1 MVEKTQ
7 RRDFRYTR
15 DAQTNKPT
23 VVCTGGMHM
32 GTRTPILPRGQMVQ
46 RHLICLELWVLIVC
60 VLALCGEVDAF
71 FEWVKKAAPVPDS
84 VPPAI
89 PTRQPAVPSD
99 SLPFEM
105 SVADEKLLAEA
116 KLIEMSPL
124 DSCHFRIVSQLK
136 ATCSGLSEEQ
146 LAKLGVALF
155 NCQSEV
161 EGRRT
166 FQCTEE
172 MSIKECT
179 ADMDSDTWNAYH
191 IVSNRAR
198 SVCYATRQQQFRRQ
212 TELTVNALISTAT
225 NQLDA
230 MKDLKEG
237 QRELRDMTAASLD
250 RLLEGHSAL
259 QLQQGALKEG
269 QEQLDASISNN
280 LQRLA
285 QEKALISTG
294 QQLVAQLIQGI
305 TQRIENVSEQLK
317 GQGTDVQEGHQAILD
332 DLAEVRGRALE
343 IYSKMEL
350 NLNGVLQQQ
359 NTTVQFYSELMRKL
373 ERMNG
378 TLGYMLTYLDSMQ
391 SRLEDRLQMIQGY
404 LGWAGLSLRAV
415 WICIMHIGYFL
426 FSAILLSFLQCS
438 TFTRVSLLI
447 TVPINAVAEVNQ
459 QSALDLVT
467 LSFLLFALSMARW
480 FVLQLLWALSN
491 LKGQKCSDGV
501 KAALLASPIERTPE
515 KPSNPAY
522 TPATSSTPLDEDL
535 DCDLESEVP
544 CLGQDSLMTGDLCMV
559 ASSPSHTYGLPRH
572 GRLSVG
578 TPSHSTPRLKIRH
591 GFGGAVL
598 ESVTQRNL
606 GGVLDIVSQSRSSSP
621 NQSVTSNSSFSG
633 RPLCSGTTRL
643 GQPCKKRA
651 LAGQDFCRVHEG
663 GHNSYSHL

>member
-1 MVEKTQ
+1 MLT
-7 RRDFRYTR
+7 FM
-15 DAQTNKPT
+15 QTVIT
-23 VVCTGGMHM
+23 A
-32 GTRTPILPRGQMVQ
+32 RGQMVQ
-46 RHLICLELWVLIVC
+46 RHPCLEPWMLLVC
-60 VLALCGEVDAF
+60 VLALAGEAGAF
-71 FEWVKKAAPVPDS
+71 FEWMKVAPAPSS
-84 VPPAI
+84 VPPAMPAH
-89 PTRQPAVPSD
+89 PTAVPSNAA
-99 SLPFEM
+99 PFEM
-105 SVADEKLLAEA
+105 SVADEKILAEA
-116 KLIEMSPL
+116 KLIAMSPL
-124 DSCHFRIVSQLK
+124 DSCHFRVVSQLK
-136 ATCSGLSEEQ
+136 ATCNGLSEEQ

-166 FQCTEE
+166 FLCTEE

-212 TELTVNALISTAT
+212 TELTVNALISTAA

-250 RLLEGHSAL
+250 RLLDGHSAL

-269 QEQLDASISNN
+269 QQQLDASISAN
-280 LQRLA
+280 LQRLT

-317 GQGTDVQEGHQAILD
+317 GQGTDVQEGHQAILN
-332 DLAEVRGRALE
+332 DLAEVRGRAQE

-359 NTTVQFYSELMRKL
+359 NTTVQFYAELMGKL
-373 ERMNG
+373 ERMNS
-378 TLGYMLTYLDSMQ
+378 TLGYMLTYLDNMQ
-391 SRLEDRLQMIQGY
+391 SRLEDRLHMIQGY

-415 WICIMHIGYFL
+415 WICIMHAGYFL
-426 FSAILLSFLQCS
+426 FSAVLLSFLQCP
-438 TFTRVSLLI
+438 TFSRVSLLV
-447 TVPINAVAEVNQ
+447 TVPVNAIAEVNQ
-459 QSALDLVT
+459 QAAFDLVT
-467 LSFLLFALSMARW
+467 LSLLLFTLSLARW

-501 KAALLASPIERTPE
+501 HAALLAPPVENTPE
-515 KPSNPAY
+515 KSPNPAY
-522 TPATSSTPLDEDL
+522 SPATFSTPLEGDL
-535 DCDLESEVP
+535 DCDLETEMP
-544 CLGQDSLMTGDLCMV
+544 YLGQDSFMTGDPCMV
-559 ASSPSHTYGLPRH
+559 ALSPSNAYGPPRY
-572 GRLSVG
+572 GGLSVG
-578 TPSHSTPRLKIRH
+578 TPSHSTPRLKSRH
-591 GFGGAVL
+591 SLGGAVF
-598 ESVTQRNL
+598 ESITQRNL
-606 GGVLDIVSQSRSSSP
+606 GGVLDTVSQSRSSSP
-621 NQSVTSNSSFSG
+621 NQSVASNGSFSG

-651 LAGQDFCRVHEG
+651 LVGQDFCRVHEG
-663 GHNSYSHL
+663 GPNSYSHL

>member
-1 MVEKTQ
+1 
-7 RRDFRYTR
+7 
-15 DAQTNKPT
+15 
-23 VVCTGGMHM
+23 
-32 GTRTPILPRGQMVQ
+32 MVQ
-46 RHLICLELWVLIVC
+46 RHLISMESWMLLGC
-60 VLALCGEVDAF
+60 VLALCGEADAF
-71 FEWVKKAAPVPDS
+71 FEWMKKVAPAPAA
-84 VPPAI
+84 VPPAM
-89 PTRQPAVPSD
+89 PTHQTAVRSD
-99 SLPFEM
+99 APPFEM
-105 SVADEKLLAEA
+105 SVTDEKILAEA
-116 KLIEMSPL
+116 KMMDMSPL
-124 DSCHFRIVSQLK
+124 DSCHFRVVSQLK
-136 ATCSGLSEEQ
+136 ATCNGLSEEQ

-166 FQCTEE
+166 FLCTEE

-269 QEQLDASISNN
+269 QEQLDASISAN

-294 QQLVAQLIQGI
+294 QQLVAQLIQGV

-317 GQGTDVQEGHQAILD
+317 SQGTDVQEGHQAILN
-332 DLAEVRGRALE
+332 DLAEVRGRAQE

-350 NLNGVLQQQ
+350 NMNGVLQQQ
-359 NTTVQFYSELMRKL
+359 NTTVQFYAELMRKL
-373 ERMNG
+373 ERMNS

-391 SRLEDRLQMIQGY
+391 SRLEDRLHMIQGY

-415 WICIMHIGYFL
+415 WICVMHAGYFL
-426 FSAILLSFLQCS
+426 FSAVLLSFLQCP
-438 TFTRVSLLI
+438 TFSRASLLI
-447 TVPINAVAEVNQ
+447 TVPINAIAEINQ

-467 LSFLLFALSMARW
+467 LSLLLFTLSLARW

-491 LKGQKCSDGV
+491 LKGQKCSDV
-501 KAALLASPIERTPE
+501 HAALLAPPVEKTPEQSPI
-515 KPSNPAY
+515 PAY
-522 TPATSSTPLDEDL
+522 SPATSSTPLEGDL

-544 CLGQDSLMTGDLCMV
+544 CQDQYSFMTGDPCMV
-559 ASSPSHTYGLPRH
+559 ALSPSHTYRPPSH

-578 TPSHSTPRLKIRH
+578 TPSHSTPRLKSRH
-591 GFGGAVL
+591 GLGGAVL
-598 ESVTQRNL
+598 ESITQRNL
-606 GGVLDIVSQSRSSSP
+606 GGVLDAVSHSRSSSP
-621 NQSVTSNSSFSG
+621 NQSIASNSSFSG

>member
-1 MVEKTQ
+1 MVSGGNFLNRAASSAPGAHTQ
-7 RRDFRYTR
+7 ELYSSAVRRH
-15 DAQTNKPT
+15 AHIQTAITAREASWSNFW
-23 VVCTGGMHM
+23 
-32 GTRTPILPRGQMVQ
+32 GQMVQ
-46 RHLICLELWVLIVC
+46 RHLISLEPWMLLGC
-60 VLALCGEVDAF
+60 VLALCGEADSF
-71 FEWVKKAAPVPDS
+71 FEWMKKVAPAPAA
-84 VPPAI
+84 VPPAV
-89 PTRQPAVPSD
+89 TTQQTAVPSD
-99 SLPFEM
+99 APQFEM
-105 SVADEKLLAEA
+105 SVSDEKILAEA
-116 KLIEMSPL
+116 KMMDMSPL
-124 DSCHFRIVSQLK
+124 DSCHFRVVTQLK
-136 ATCSGLSEEQ
+136 ATCNGLSEEQ

-166 FQCTEE
+166 FLCTEE

-212 TELTVNALISTAT
+212 TELTVNALISTAA

-269 QEQLDASISNN
+269 QEQLDASISAN

-317 GQGTDVQEGHQAILD
+317 GQGTDVQEGHQAILN
-332 DLAEVRGRALE
+332 DLAEVRGRAQE

-350 NLNGVLQQQ
+350 NMNGVLQQQ
-359 NTTVQFYSELMRKL
+359 NTTVQFYAELMRKL
-373 ERMNG
+373 ERMNS
-378 TLGYMLTYLDSMQ
+378 TLGYMLTYLDRMQ
-391 SRLEDRLQMIQGY
+391 SRLEDRLHMIQGY
-404 LGWAGLSLRAV
+404 LGWAGLSLHAV
-415 WICIMHIGYFL
+415 WICVMHAGYFL
-426 FSAILLSFLQCS
+426 FSAVLLSFLQCS
-438 TFTRVSLLI
+438 TFSRVSLLI
-447 TVPINAVAEVNQ
+447 TVPINTIAEINQ

-467 LSFLLFALSMARW
+467 LSLLLFTLSLARW

-491 LKGQKCSDGV
+491 LKGRKCSDGV
-501 KAALLASPIERTPE
+501 HAALLAPPAEKTPE
-515 KPSNPAY
+515 KSPNLAY
-522 TPATSSTPLDEDL
+522 SPATSSTPLEGDL

-544 CLGQDSLMTGDLCMV
+544 CLDQYSFMTGDPCMV
-559 ASSPSHTYGLPRH
+559 ALSPSHTYGPPSH

-578 TPSHSTPRLKIRH
+578 TPSHSTPRLKSRH
-591 GFGGAVL
+591 G
-598 ESVTQRNL
+598 L
-606 GGVLDIVSQSRSSSP
+606 GGLTPGLIYQ
-621 NQSVTSNSSFSG
+621 
-633 RPLCSGTTRL
+633 
-643 GQPCKKRA
+643 
-651 LAGQDFCRVHEG
+651 AG
-663 GHNSYSHL
+663 

>member
-1 MVEKTQ
+1 
-7 RRDFRYTR
+7 
-15 DAQTNKPT
+15 
-23 VVCTGGMHM
+23 
-32 GTRTPILPRGQMVQ
+32 
-46 RHLICLELWVLIVC
+46 
-60 VLALCGEVDAF
+60 
-71 FEWVKKAAPVPDS
+71 
-84 VPPAI
+84 
-89 PTRQPAVPSD
+89 
-99 SLPFEM
+99 
-105 SVADEKLLAEA
+105 
-116 KLIEMSPL
+116 
-124 DSCHFRIVSQLK
+124 
-136 ATCSGLSEEQ
+136 
-146 LAKLGVALF
+146 
-155 NCQSEV
+155 
-161 EGRRT
+161 
-166 FQCTEE
+166 
-172 MSIKECT
+172 
-179 ADMDSDTWNAYH
+179 MDSDTWNAYH

-305 TQRIENVSEQLK
+305 TQRI
-317 GQGTDVQEGHQAILD
+317 
-332 DLAEVRGRALE
+332 
-343 IYSKMEL
+343 EL

>member
-1 MVEKTQ
+1 
-7 RRDFRYTR
+7 
-15 DAQTNKPT
+15 
-23 VVCTGGMHM
+23 
-32 GTRTPILPRGQMVQ
+32 MVQ
-46 RHLICLELWVLIVC
+46 RPLICLDMWTLLVC
-60 VLALCGEVDAF
+60 VLALCDEADAF
-71 FEWVKKAAPVPDS
+71 FEWMKKAAPAPAS
-84 VPPAI
+84 VPPAV
-89 PTRQPAVPSD
+89 PTNPAAVSGDAPS
-99 SLPFEM
+99 FELN
-105 SVADEKLLAEA
+105 VADEKILAEA
-116 KLIEMSPL
+116 KLIDMSPL
-124 DSCHFRIVSQLK
+124 DSCHFRVVTQLK
-136 ATCSGLSEEQ
+136 ATCNGLSEEQ

-166 FQCTEE
+166 FLCTEE

-230 MKDLKEG
+230 MKDLKPKHVPPANTRLYLKEG

-269 QEQLDASISNN
+269 QEQLDASISAN

-317 GQGTDVQEGHQAILD
+317 GQGTDVQEGHQAILN
-332 DLAEVRGRALE
+332 DLAEVRGRAQE

-373 ERMNG
+373 ERMNS
-378 TLGYMLTYLDSMQ
+378 TLGYMLTYLDRMQ
-391 SRLEDRLQMIQGY
+391 SRLEDRLHMIQGY
-404 LGWAGLSLRAV
+404 LGWAGLSLHAV
-415 WICIMHIGYFL
+415 WVCVMHAGYFL
-426 FSAILLSFLQCS
+426 FSAVLLSFLQCP
-438 TFTRVSLLI
+438 TFSRVSLLI
-447 TVPINAVAEVNQ
+447 TVPVNAIAEVNQ

-467 LSFLLFALSMARW
+467 LSLLLFTLSLARW

-501 KAALLASPIERTPE
+501 HAALSAPPINKTPE
-515 KPSNPAY
+515 KSTKPAY
-522 TPATSSTPLDEDL
+522 SPAASSTPLEDL
-535 DCDLESEVP
+535 DCDLDSEVP
-544 CLGQDSLMTGDLCMV
+544 CLGQDSFMTGDPCMV
-559 ASSPSHTYGLPRH
+559 ALSPHHTYGPPSH
-572 GRLSVG
+572 GRLSG
-578 TPSHSTPRLKIRH
+578 TLSHSTPRLKMRH
-591 GFGGAVL
+591 NLGESVL
-598 ESVTQRNL
+598 ESITQRNL
-606 GGVLDIVSQSRSSSP
+606 GGILDIISQSQSSSP
-621 NQSVTSNSSFSG
+621 SQSVASNSSFSG
-633 RPLCSGTTRL
+633 RPLCIGITRL
-643 GQPCKKRA
+643 GQRCKKRA
-651 LAGQDFCRVHEG
+651 RAGQDFCRIHEG
-663 GHNSYSHL
+663 GHSSYSHL

>member
-1 MVEKTQ
+1 MV
-7 RRDFRYTR
+7 
-15 DAQTNKPT
+15 
-23 VVCTGGMHM
+23 
-32 GTRTPILPRGQMVQ
+32 PRHV
-46 RHLICLELWVLIVC
+46 ICLDPWMLLVC
-60 VLALCGEVDAF
+60 VLALCGEADAF
-71 FEWVKKAAPVPDS
+71 FEWMKKPAPAPPS

-89 PTRQPAVPSD
+89 PSHPTAVRSD
-99 SLPFEM
+99 ASPFEM
-105 SVADEKLLAEA
+105 SVTDEKILAEA
-116 KLIEMSPL
+116 KLLDISPL
-124 DSCHFRIVSQLK
+124 DSCHFRVVSQLK
-136 ATCSGLSEEQ
+136 ATCNGLSEEQ
-146 LAKLGVALF
+146 LAKLGVSLF

-161 EGRRT
+161 EGRKT
-166 FQCTEE
+166 FLCTEE

-179 ADMDSDTWNAYH
+179 AEMDSDTWNAYH

-198 SVCYATRQQQFRRQ
+198 SVCYATRQQQFRKQ

-269 QEQLDASISNN
+269 QEQLDASISAN

-332 DLAEVRGRALE
+332 DLAEVRGRAQE
-343 IYSKMEL
+343 IYTKMEL

-359 NTTVQFYSELMRKL
+359 NTTVQFYAELMKKL

-378 TLGYMLTYLDSMQ
+378 TLGYMLTYLDGMQ
-391 SRLEDRLQMIQGY
+391 SRLEDRLHMIQGY

-415 WICIMHIGYFL
+415 WICVMHAGYFL
-426 FSAILLSFLQCS
+426 FSAVLLSFLQCP

-447 TVPINAVAEVNQ
+447 TVPVNAIAEINQ

-467 LSFLLFALSMARW
+467 LSLLLFTLSLARW
-480 FVLQLLWALSN
+480 FLLQVFWTLSN
-491 LKGQKCSDGV
+491 LKGQKCSDV
-501 KAALLASPIERTPE
+501 HAALLAPPVQKTPE
-515 KPSNPAY
+515 KNPSTAYNPA
-522 TPATSSTPLDEDL
+522 TSLIPATSSTSLDEDL
-535 DCDLESEVP
+535 ESDLPSDMP
-544 CLGQDSLMTGDLCMV
+544 CLGQDSFMTGDPCMV
-559 ASSPSHTYGLPRH
+559 ALSPSHTYGLPRH
-572 GRLSVG
+572 GRLSLG
-578 TPSHSTPRLKIRH
+578 TPSHSTPRLKSRH
-591 GFGGAVL
+591 TIGGAVL
-598 ESVTQRNL
+598 ESITQRNL
-606 GGVLDIVSQSRSSSP
+606 GGVFDVGNQSRSSSP
-621 NQSVTSNSSFSG
+621 NESVASNSSLSG
-633 RPLCSGTTRL
+633 RPLCNGTTRL

-651 LAGQDFCRVHEG
+651 VAGQHFCRVHEG
-663 GHNSYSHL
+663 GHNSYTHM